1 MNDDALN
8 KTNTNPADAGQD
20 NQDNKQ
26 AETKTFT
33 QEELER
39 VIAERLKRE
48 REKYKDYAELKKA
61 AEELQKLKEAQMTEQ
76 EKLQA
81 KLQEY
86 ERILQ
91 EKEREAKEAQ
101 IQATKM
107 KVLTELGLPLDL
119 AGRIFGEDEESIRQ
133 DAEALK
139 KLLGIISKP
148 IGGGTNPTTTNSG
161 IQNPWRKET
170 FNLTLQGKILK
181 ENPALAQ
188 KLMAEAGV
196 K

>member
-1 MNDDALN
+1 MDDFN
-8 KTNTNPADAGQD
+8 NTNINPADAGQD
-20 NQDNKQ
+20 AQNNQQ
-26 AETKTFT
+26 AEPKTFT
-33 QEELER
+33 QEDIER
-39 VIAERLKRE
+39 IIAERLKRE

-101 IQATKM
+101 IQATKV

-119 AGRIFGEDEESIRQ
+119 AGRIFGEDEQAIRR
-133 DAEALK
+133 DAETLK
-139 KLLGIISKP
+139 KLLGIASKP
-148 IGGGTNPTTTNSG
+148 IGGGTNPTTTSSG
-161 IQNPWRKET
+161 MQNPWHKDT
-170 FNLTLQGKILK
+170 FNLTLQGKILR

-188 KLMAEAGV
+188 KLMAEAGI

>member
-1 MNDDALN
+1 MPDDVI
-8 KTNTNPADAGQD
+8 TNNPADAGQE
-20 NQDNKQ
+20 QQEQQ
-26 AETKTFT
+26 ADTSKTFT
-33 QEELER
+33 QEDIER
-39 VIAERLKRE
+39 IIAERLKRE

-86 ERILQ
+86 ERMLQ

-101 IQATKM
+101 IQATKV

-119 AGRIFGEDEESIRQ
+119 AGRIFGEDEDTIRQ

-139 KLLGIISKP
+139 KLLGISQQKQ
-148 IGGGTNPTTTNSG
+148 IGGGTNPADQKSYSKIYTRAEIERMTPDEINANWAI
-161 IQNPWRKET
+161 IQE
-170 FNLTLQGKILK
+170 Q
-181 ENPALAQ
+181 
-188 KLMAEAGV
+188 MAKGLI